1 MSPGSFSVRNTVLVN
16 LLMGVILIFGF
27 MVVTFELPV
36 ELMPNV
42 GFNWVFV
49 VCTYPGAT
57 PSDVEQLIVIPIEDA
72 LAGIEKVDYLAST
85 AYEGGGFVWVVFE
98 DLTEDELQDKVREIT
113 IEVDRVDLPDGA
125 KEPEI
130 DEFDTDDMI
139 PIISVDIHG
148 NLTEKQKNDISDD
161 LRREFLNVNGI
172 SSVLVTGTREREIW
186 IVVDPKQLDA
196 TAISIGEIA
205 GSIAASTLDLP
216 AGYSDR
222 GREEIIIRT
231 LGEITDPHEFSHV
244 AIRHVRGST
253 VHVGDVAT
261 LVDTFETASSLS
273 FVDGLPGVSL
283 SISKQKKGNSLDVIR
298 QVKLLAAEL
307 EPELPPGCSISFSG
321 DTSVSIAKIIG
332 ILKKNAYFGG
342 LLVIIVLLVILGFRN
357 AFYVSLG
364 IPISFMAAFIFMNY
378 TGQTLNGNSLFGLV
392 LVLGIIVDDAIIVVE
407 NCFYHFQAGKPRKV
421 AAVVG
426 TDEVVKPVI
435 AATLTTVS
443 AFLPLMLLPGIVGKF
458 MKIVPI
464 VVSLAL
470 VASLIECFLI
480 LPSHF
485 AHWGSSYKPVRK
497 MYWVKRIRKPY
508 TRLLGKI
515 IRNRYIVVISILVL
529 TGASSVLIPMV
540 GVEMFADEEVS
551 QFFCWVTMPPGTK
564 LETTRETLEEIED
577 RIGKLPPG
585 EVEHIITSAGMQQTQ
600 DEWIFNSDVG
610 QVIVD
615 LYEKEERSHSLDE
628 MILELERLCSDVPGT
643 EKIVFS
649 KVLTGPPTPKPVE
662 VKVQGEYLDEV
673 VRLAD
678 ELKAELG
685 SVEGLYSIEDNFKAG
700 KTEYRIIVDREAA
713 ARYGLSVA
721 GTALTARDA
730 VMGRLATVFR
740 DGDDDVDVIV
750 KYPEGYFKTPADLLA
765 MKVQAPGGAM
775 APLSAFARV
784 DVVKGNA
791 DIRRFKNKKAVTIT
805 AELDKE
811 VATVDKVSRTIREKF
826 AELAALYPN
835 CSLAFEGEFEEF
847 KEIWTGIGRL
857 FAIGIFLIYLILG
870 TQFQSFSQPFII
882 LLTIPFAFIGAMLGL
897 LLSGNPFSISTMY
910 GIVALTG
917 VAVND
922 SIVMVSFINMSRA
935 KKAPAL
941 LAVMQSG
948 RRRLRPII
956 LTSVTTILGLLPMT
970 IGLGGKSPVW
980 APLANIIVWGL
991 GAATILTLLVIPAAY
1006 YIVAV
1011 DLPKLAAL
1019 LSKALVRRDPSPE
1032 LEASRHE

>member
-1 MSPGSFSVRNTVLVN
+1 MSLGSFSVRNTVLVN
-16 LLMGVILIFGF
+16 LLMAVILIFGT

-36 ELMPNV
+36 ELMPKV

-49 VCTYPGAT
+49 ICPYPGAA
-57 PSDVEQLIVIPIEDA
+57 PNNVEQLIVVPIEDA
-72 LAGIEKVDYLAST
+72 LAGIDGVDYIAST

-98 DLTEDELQDKVREIT
+98 DLSEEDLRDKVREIN
-113 IEVDRVDLPDGA
+113 IEVDRVDLPEGA
-125 KEPEI
+125 EDPVV

-148 NLTEKQKNDISDD
+148 NLTERQKNEISDD
-161 LRREFLNVNGI
+161 LRREFLNIKGI

-186 IVVDPKQLDA
+186 VEADPKQLEA
-196 TAISIGEIA
+196 TAMSIGEIA
-205 GSIAASTLDLP
+205 MGIGASTLDLP
-216 AGYSDR
+216 AGYADR

-231 LGEITDPHEFSHV
+231 LGEITDPQEFSRV
-244 AIRHVRGST
+244 VVRHTGST
-253 VHVGDVAT
+253 SVRVEDVAT
-261 LVDTFETASSLS
+261 LVDTFETPATLS
-273 FVDGLPGVSL
+273 HVDGLSGISL

-298 QVKLLAAEL
+298 QIKQASKEFD
-307 EPELPPGCSISFSG
+307 PQLPPGCTISFSG
-321 DTSVSIAKIIG
+321 DTSISIDKIIG

-342 LLVIIVLLVILGFRN
+342 ILVLIVLLVILGFRN

-378 TGQTLNGNSLFGLV
+378 TGQTMNGNSLFGLV

-407 NCFYHFQAGKPRKV
+407 NCFYHFQAGKPRKT
-421 AAVVG
+421 AAVIG
-426 TDEVVKPVI
+426 TDEVVKPVV

-458 MKIVPI
+458 MRIVPI

-470 VASLIECFLI
+470 VASLIECFII

-485 AHWGSSYKPVRK
+485 AHWGSSKKPARK
-497 MYWVKRIRKPY
+497 MDWVKKIRKPY
-508 TRLLGKI
+508 SKLLGKI
-515 IRNRYIVVISILVL
+515 IRNRYIVVLSVLIL
-529 TGASSVLIPMV
+529 TGASTILIPLV

-551 QFFCWVTMPPGTK
+551 QFFCWVTMPPGTR
-564 LETTRETLEEIED
+564 LETTREVLEEIEE
-577 RIGKLPPG
+577 RVKLLPEG
-585 EVEHIITSAGMQQTQ
+585 EVEHYISSSGMQQTE

-615 LYEKEERSHSLDE
+615 LYEKEYRAHTLDE
-628 MILELERLCSDVPGT
+628 IILKMEKLCSDIPGPK
-643 EKIVFS
+643 KIVFS

-662 VKVQGEYLDEV
+662 VKVQGKYLEEMV
-673 VRLAD
+673 QLAGH
-678 ELKAELG
+678 LKAELG
-685 SVEGLYSIEDNFKAG
+685 AVEGLHSIEDDFKEG
-700 KTEYRIIVDREAA
+700 KTEYRIIIDREKA
-713 ARYGLSVA
+713 ARYGLNVA
-721 GTALTARDA
+721 GTAMAARDA
-730 VMGRLATVFR
+730 LDGRLATVFR
-740 DGDDDVDVIV
+740 DGDDDIDVIV
-750 KYPEGYFKTPADLLA
+750 KYPEGCFKTPGDVLG
-765 MKVQAPGGAM
+765 MKVPTVGGAM
-775 APLSAFARV
+775 VPLSAFARV

-791 DIRRFKNKKAVTIT
+791 DIRRFKGKKAITIT
-805 AELDKE
+805 AELNKE
-811 VATVDKVSRTIREKF
+811 VLTVDKVSRIIKDKF
-826 AELAALYPN
+826 ADLTVLYPN

-870 TQFQSFSQPFII
+870 AQFRSFTQPFII
-882 LLTIPFAFIGAMLGL
+882 LLTVPFAILGAMLGL

-910 GIVALTG
+910 GIVALAG

-922 SIVMVSFINMSRA
+922 SIVMVSFINLSRR

-941 LAVMQSG
+941 FAVMQSG

-1011 DLPKLAAL
+1011 DLPKLPAAI
-1019 LSKALVRRDPSPE
+1019 SRRFFRSAP
-1032 LEASRHE
+1032 A